1 MSRATTGRRL
11 GPPGSRTKP
20 DVPARRAG
28 VFTVAEEGEGMSD
41 GHDHEDGDGS
51 HGDHDGH
58 GHDGHGHEH
67 GDHAHEDHDHH
78 HHDADSVAVAV
89 VTVSSS
95 RSLDEDPSGDHV
107 AAAFEEAGHE
117 VATRELVPDEYD
129 SVQGTVD
136 RLARRA
142 DTDVVVTTGGTG
154 VTPDDVT
161 PEAVKGLFA
170 KTLPGFGELF
180 RRRSVEEIGTRTIGS
195 RAIAGI
201 VSATPVFCLP
211 GSENAVRL
219 GVDEIV
225 LPEVGHLVGLAGRGV
240 DEADEAVKA
249 EDAGEDETEGGDESG
264 ESAEGDAE

>member
-1 MSRATTGRRL
+1 
-11 GPPGSRTKP
+11 
-20 DVPARRAG
+20 
-28 VFTVAEEGEGMSD
+28 MSD
-41 GHDHEDGDGS
+41 GHDHEDGDGG
-51 HGDHDGH
+51 HGD
-58 GHDGHGHEH
+58 HDGHGHEH
-67 GDHAHEDHDHH
+67 GDHDGHGHDHGGDHDHH

-136 RLARRA
+136 RLARREDA
-142 DTDVVVTTGGTG
+142 DVVVTTGGTG

-161 PEAVKGLFA
+161 PEAVNGLFA

-225 LPEVGHLVGLAGRGV
+225 LPEVGHLVGLAGRG
-240 DEADEAVKA
+240 ADETG
-249 EDAGEDETEGGDESG
+249 DGETKNGDGETDGDETD
-264 ESAEGDAE
+264 DAPR